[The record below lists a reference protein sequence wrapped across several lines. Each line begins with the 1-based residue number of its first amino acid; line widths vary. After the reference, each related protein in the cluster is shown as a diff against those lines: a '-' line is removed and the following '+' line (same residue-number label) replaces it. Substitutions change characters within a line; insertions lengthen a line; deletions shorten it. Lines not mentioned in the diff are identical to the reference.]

1 MTAPLPFPVL
11 NNVDVSP
18 ERARLWEAPLPLWA
32 PRHVEAPGAVALT
45 VGRAHTAYRKIVDVL
60 AADVA
65 AFRAGVEA
73 AIHDRSFV
81 DALHPEPIVIRFEEH
96 PSVVPITPDHERVL
110 GELGFV
116 RDPHPL
122 ASVPSTRDGDATQT
136 RSWSLW
142 LGDAPTRTVPYY
154 GQTTDVTCGAVTALM
169 MLEAEH
175 PVRFGSD
182 VDANQA
188 VEIDYWRRATNL
200 PACDPVGLAV
210 VTAQDLSAAA
220 LDRGS
225 PTVVL
230 STAGFVLLEDF
241 VDDPHET
248 RLREQLQQD
257 SLRRARDLG
266 LAIEHRWIEVSEIHD
281 LVASGS
287 DVFLLIALEP
297 LIGDPAP
304 HWVLAHDVV
313 GDCLIVSDPWVDAHH
328 GESWVDTSSL
338 PIPLAG
344 VDLIMRW
351 GSPEY
356 RGAIVVPRGE

>member
-1 MTAPLPFPVL
+1 MTDPAPLPSLDRVEISAARAALWNTP
-11 NNVDVSP
+11 P
-18 ERARLWEAPLPLWA
+18 ELWA
-32 PRHVEAPGAVALT
+32 PRRVEAPGAVALT
-45 VGRAHTAYRKIVDVL
+45 AGRAHTAYRKIIDVL
-60 AADVA
+60 AADTD

-81 DALHPEPIVIRFEEH
+81 DALHPAPIVIRFEEH
-96 PSVVPITPDHERVL
+96 PGIVALTPDRERVL

-122 ASVPSTRDGDATQT
+122 ASVPSTRDGDATHT

-142 LGDAPTRTVPYY
+142 LGEAPTRTVPYY

-175 PVRFGSD
+175 PERFGAD
-182 VDANQA
+182 ADANQA

-210 VTAQDLSAAA
+210 VTAQDLNAAG
-220 LDRGS
+220 LERGS
-225 PTVVL
+225 PLVVL
-230 STAGFVLLEDF
+230 STAGFVLLEDYA
-241 VDDPHET
+241 DDPHET
-248 RLREQLQQD
+248 RLREQLQLD

-266 LAIEHRWIEVSEIHD
+266 LAIERRWIEVSEIQR
-281 LVASGS
+281 LVADGS

-297 LIGDPAP
+297 LIGDPSP

-313 GDCLIVSDPWVDAHH
+313 GDCVIVSDPWVDAHH

-338 PIPLAG
+338 PIPLSG

-356 RGAIVVPRGE
+356 RGAIVVPRSA